1 MSQKVVIENPCR
13 LSYPHLFQPKEG
25 MNGGAP
31 KYGCTVLV
39 PKSDTM
45 TMNAINAALQKEYA
59 EAAQPNGQWKGV
71 APAQP
76 TLTWYDGD
84 TVQPSGEPWG
94 DECKG
99 CMVLRTT
106 SSNAPDVVDEHG
118 NKAMDATKFYAG
130 CYCYFSINFAAY
142 ANSGNKGIG
151 AFLNCVMFAK
161 DGDPLEARASA
172 KTDFAS
178 IIAARASQVPGSST
192 PAAAAPSFS
201 GFAMPAA
208 PAAPAAPAQP
218 TAPSFGGFQMP
229 AAPAAPQTQMPMGLG
244 GFAIPGQQ

>member
-31 KYGCTVLV
+31 KYGCTILV

-45 TMNAINAALQKEYA
+45 TVNAINAALQAEYA
-59 EAAQPNGQWKGV
+59 EASKPNGQWKGA

-76 TLTWYDGD
+76 TMTWYDGD

-94 DECKG
+94 EECKG

-106 SSNAPDVVDEHG
+106 SSNAPDVVDGQG

-130 CYCYFSINFAAY
+130 CYCYYSVNFAAY

-172 KTDFAS
+172 KSDFAS
-178 IIAARASQVPGSST
+178 IIAARANQIPG
-192 PAAAAPSFS
+192 
-201 GFAMPAA
+201 PAA
-208 PAAPAAPAQP
+208 PAAPAAA
-218 TAPSFGGFQMP
+218 APSFGGFAMP
-229 AAPAAPQTQMPMGLG
+229 SATPAPAPAAPVQPQAQMPAGFGGFG
-244 GFAIPGQQ
+244 GFAMPGQQ